1 MADVEI
7 CVDNLESCLAAAE
20 GGCSRIEL
28 CSSLAEGGL
37 TPTPAFL
44 VAAKKL
50 ISVPIFCMVRCRGG
64 DMVYSDTEAELLL
77 HEAEDLVRA
86 GADGLVFG
94 ALRSD
99 GSLDED
105 LCRRMKAVAGA
116 LPCTFHRAF
125 DLLSDPVQQLEKIIA
140 LGYSRVLTS
149 GCESTAL
156 RGAAT
161 IKALVQAADGRIGI
175 MAGAGIKSTNVAS
188 FPPVL
193 RYHGWSW
200 HQVY

>member
-105 LCRRMKAVAGA
+105 LCRRMKAVSVA
-116 LPCTFHRAF
+116 LSIDTKEKEGGWAF

-161 IKALVQAADGRIGI
+161 IKALVQAADGRI
-175 MAGAGIKSTNVAS
+175 
-188 FPPVL
+188 
-193 RYHGWSW
+193 
-200 HQVY
+200 